1 MFGRLGVLRRRTD
14 AELGS
19 EVQLMFMKQP
29 DEGCEILEEGKM
41 RCGA

>member
-19 EVQLMFMKQP
+19 EVQLMFVKQP
-29 DEGCEILEEGKM
+29 EVGCEIIEEV
-41 RCGA
+41 